1 MLAQMKG
8 SASGLGAELNTGATA
23 VPPEQAE
30 QIARE
35 LYSLRGKA
43 EWLWGEKD
51 SNYRLTLP
59 DGTAMLL
66 KILNP
71 AEDPA
76 VTNMHSLALL
86 HVEAEDPSIPL
97 QRIIRTRDGRPDA
110 RIVAD
115 DGGSRGV
122 RMVSFVPGVAQRTA
136 PHSPLQRRRVG
147 ALLGRMQ
154 KALKSFHHP
163 TAAHRITWDMTHAHD
178 LRALVP
184 AFPDAEQ
191 RARLEQAFDRFDAEI
206 VPVIAS
212 LPAQSIHND
221 FNMEN
226 ILVDADHPDEI
237 AGIIDFGD
245 MVHAPVLFDVAVGA
259 AYQIGVADD
268 PVEAMC
274 DFLRGYR
281 TVSRLSE
288 DEIGLLHTAVVMR
301 LVMRLVIPQ
310 SRAQLFP
317 DQAERLTI
325 RSRDVWAQLARLDA
339 IPRDEAIARLR
350 QAHAEGTPQ

>member
-1 MLAQMKG
+1 MLAEMETK
-8 SASGLGAELNTGATA
+8 ASGLGAELNTGAAA
-23 VPPEQAE
+23 VPADQAE
-30 QIARE
+30 EIARD
-35 LYSLRGKA
+35 LFGMSGKA

-59 DGTAMLL
+59 DGTATLL

-71 AEDPA
+71 AENPD

-86 HVEAEDPSIPL
+86 HVEAADPGIPL
-97 QRIIRTRDGRPDA
+97 QRIIRTRDGQ
-110 RIVAD
+110 AD
-115 DGGSRGV
+115 GRMIAQDGGERGV
-122 RMVSFVPGVAQRTA
+122 RMVTFVPGVAQRTA
-136 PHSPLQRRRVG
+136 PHSALQRHRVG

-163 TAAHRITWDMTHAHD
+163 AASHRITWDMTHAAG
-178 LRALVP
+178 LRGLVP
-184 AFPDAEQ
+184 TFADNDNP
-191 RARLEQAFDRFDAEI
+191 ARLQQAFDRFDAEI
-206 VPVIAS
+206 VPVMNR

-226 ILVDADHPDEI
+226 ILVDADDPDTI

-259 AYQIGVADD
+259 AYQIGVAED

-274 DFLRGYR
+274 DFLQGYR
-281 TVSRLSE
+281 TISRLSE
-288 DEIGLLHTAVVMR
+288 EEIALLHTAVVMR

-339 IPRDEAIARLR
+339 IPRDEAVARLR
-350 QAHAEGTPQ
+350 AANAEGKP

>member
-1 MLAQMKG
+1 MRSEMTMG
-8 SASGLGAELNTGATA
+8 ASGLGAELNTGATA
-23 VPPEQAE
+23 VPADQAE
-30 QIARE
+30 QIARDIYGLE
-35 LYSLRGKA
+35 GTA

-51 SNYRLTLP
+51 SNYRLTFP
-59 DGTAMLL
+59 DGTATLL

-71 AEDPA
+71 AEDPE

-86 HVEAEDPSIPL
+86 HVEAQDPGIPL
-97 QRIIRTRDGRPDA
+97 QRIIRTKDGGPDA
-110 RIVAD
+110 RIIAD
-115 DGGSRGV
+115 DGGTRGV
-122 RMVSFVPGVAQRTA
+122 RMVSFVPGTAQRTA
-136 PHSPLQRRRVG
+136 PHSPLQRRRIG

-163 TAAHRITWDMTHAHD
+163 AASHRITWDMTHAAD
-178 LRALVP
+178 LRALLS

-191 RARLEQAFDRFDAEI
+191 RARLQQAFDRFDADI
-206 VPVIAS
+206 VPVMAD

-226 ILVDADHPDEI
+226 ILVDAAAPDKI

-259 AYQIGVADD
+259 AYQIGVAED

-274 DFLRGYR
+274 DFLRGYSA
-281 TVSRLSE
+281 VSRLSE
-288 DEIGLLHTAVVMR
+288 KELALLHTAVVMR

-325 RSRDVWAQLARLDA
+325 RSGDVWAQLARLDA
-339 IPRDEAIARLR
+339 VPRPEAIARLH
-350 QAHAEGTPQ
+350 QAHAEGMPQ